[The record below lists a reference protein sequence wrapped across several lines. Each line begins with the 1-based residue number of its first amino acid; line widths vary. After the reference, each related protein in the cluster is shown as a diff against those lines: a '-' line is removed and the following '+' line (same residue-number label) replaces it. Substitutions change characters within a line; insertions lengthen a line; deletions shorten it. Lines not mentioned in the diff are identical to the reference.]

1 MDKSA
6 AIFKR
11 LREKGYRLTSARK
24 AIVNIFLK
32 RKEPLSVSELR
43 IFLERNS
50 IHVNKTTVY
59 REIEFLLARKMIRE
73 LQIGDRI
80 KRFEIW
86 PDDHH
91 HHLICTNCKKVE
103 CVEMESCLVNEE
115 KNMAARKKFKIFNHS
130 LKFFGLCENCQ

>member
-11 LREKGYRLTSARK
+11 LREKGYRLTRARK

-32 RKEPLSVSELR
+32 RKQPLSVSELR

-86 PDDHH
+86 PNDHH

-115 KNMAARKKFKIFNHS
+115 KNMAARKNFKIFNHS